1 MDLYE
6 IALIQPNVF
15 NHINKRNPNIQRH
28 IYAHYSKN
36 HISNK
41 LSFILIFLII
51 RSYVLMVSIFHL
63 LTSLNNNY
71 MIYLSRV
78 EFIDNKNNYYTK
90 IVRKKDMIFFLKKLN
105 VVKSNCVSRDFI
117 IHLSTS
123 LNNDHE

>member
-71 MIYLSRV
+71 MIYLSWV

-90 IVRKKDMIFFLKKLN
+90 IVEKKRYDIFLKTIECRKIKLCF
-105 VVKSNCVSRDFI
+105 KRFY
-117 IHLSTS
+117 HS
-123 LNNDHE
+123 LVNILKQ